1 MESSAKIDIPGNA
14 RTRDAAKDK
23 MLAARGAKSK
33 VPGQIALY
41 AFITV
46 FVFFCLA
53 PFVWTFLTSL
63 KGQNDLYAVPIQYL
77 PASATFASYNQ
88 IFHIERFT
96 RSLLNS
102 AIVAGSA
109 TAFSLVIGAFCAYAI
124 ARLNFPGK
132 NILLALVLGI
142 AMFPGIAIIGPLY
155 RNFQDVPLTHWN
167 LTNNY
172 LALILPN
179 VTFTLP
185 ICIWTLTA
193 FFSDLPMELEE
204 SARVD
209 GCTRMQTF
217 FKIVT
222 PLAAPGVFTA
232 AILLF
237 IQAWN
242 EFLFAR
248 TFMSQPDRLTA
259 TVAIAQFEGAD
270 AASAYPWGQITAAS
284 VIVTLPL
291 VFLVLAF
298 QRRIISGLTA
308 GAVKG

>member
-1 MESSAKIDIPGNA
+1 MSASASALP
-14 RTRDAAKDK
+14 TAAP
-23 MLAARGAKSK
+23 AQRSRRE
-33 VPGQIALY
+33 LY
-41 AFITV
+41 GGLGFYT
-46 FVFFCLA
+46 FVVGFVVFCLA
-53 PFVWTFLTSL
+53 PFIWTFLTSL
-63 KGQNDLYAVPIQYL
+63 KGPTTIYDAPIKYL
-77 PASATFASYNQ
+77 PSPAELVNYQQ
-88 IFHIERFT
+88 IFDLERF
-96 RSLLNS
+96 RWALFNS
-102 AIVAGSA
+102 VIVASSA
-109 TAFSLVIGAFCAYAI
+109 TAISLMIGSFCAYAI
-124 ARLNFPGK
+124 ARLNFPFK
-132 NILLALVLGI
+132 NVLLALVLAI
-142 AMFPGIAIIGPLY
+142 AMFPGIAIIGPLF
-155 RNFQDVPLTHWN
+155 RQFNAWG

-193 FFSDLPMELEE
+193 FFSDLPVELEE

-209 GCTRMQTF
+209 GCTRMQAF
-217 FKIVT
+217 FKIMV

-248 TFMSQPDRLTA
+248 TFMSQPNRLTA

-270 AASAYPWGQITAAS
+270 QAAQYPWGQITAAS
-284 VIVTLPL
+284 IVITLPL
-291 VFLVLAF
+291 VVLVLLF

>member
-1 MESSAKIDIPGNA
+1 MTVSARAVPP
-14 RTRDAAKDK
+14 AALMRHNRSK
-23 MLAARGAKSK
+23 LYGAI
-33 VPGQIALY
+33 GFY
-41 AFITV
+41 AFV
-46 FVFFCLA
+46 VGFVVFCLA

-63 KGQNDLYAVPIQYL
+63 KGPNTIYDFPIRYWPNPPTLVNYQL
-77 PASATFASYNQ
+77 
-88 IFHIERFT
+88 IFELDRF
-96 RSLLNS
+96 RWSLLNS
-102 AIVAGSA
+102 VIVASSA
-109 TAFSLVIGAFCAYAI
+109 TGISLVIGSFCAYAV
-124 ARLNFPGK
+124 ARLNFPFK
-132 NILLALVLGI
+132 NFLLALVLAI
-142 AMFPGIAIIGPLY
+142 SMFPGIAIIGPLF
-155 RNFQDVPLTHWN
+155 RQFNAWG

-185 ICIWTLTA
+185 ICIWTLTT
-193 FFSDLPMELEE
+193 FFSELPGELEE

-209 GCTRMQTF
+209 GCTRMQAF
-217 FKIVT
+217 YKIIV

-248 TFMSQPDRLTA
+248 TFMSQPNRLTA

-270 AASAYPWGQITAAS
+270 MASQYPWGQITAAS
-284 VIVTLPL
+284 IVITLPL
-291 VFLVLAF
+291 VVLVLLF

>member
-1 MESSAKIDIPGNA
+1 MSA
-14 RTRDAAKDK
+14 AAPT
-23 MLAARGAKSK
+23 LPSATAARRARARMYG
-33 VPGQIALY
+33 GLGFY
-41 AFITV
+41 V
-46 FVFFCLA
+46 FVIGFVIFCLA

-63 KGQNDLYAVPIQYL
+63 KGPTTIYDVPITYL
-77 PASATFASYNQ
+77 PSPPDLVNYRDIFAL
-88 IFHIERFT
+88 ERF
-96 RSLLNS
+96 RWALLNS
-102 AIVAGSA
+102 VIVASSA
-109 TAFSLVIGAFCAYAI
+109 TVISLLIGAFCAYAI
-124 ARLNFPGK
+124 ARLSFPGK
-132 NILLALVLGI
+132 NLLLALVLAI
-142 AMFPGIAIIGPLY
+142 AMFPGIAIIGPLF
-155 RNFQDVPLTHWN
+155 RQFNAWG

-172 LALILPN
+172 LSLILPN

-193 FFSDLPMELEE
+193 FFSDLPIELEE

-209 GCTRMQTF
+209 GCTRMQAF
-217 FKIVT
+217 FKIMV

-248 TFMSQPDRLTA
+248 TFMSQPNRLTA

-270 AASAYPWGQITAAS
+270 QAAQYPWGQITAAS
-284 VIVTLPL
+284 IVITLPL
-291 VFLVLAF
+291 VVLVLLF

>member
-1 MESSAKIDIPGNA
+1 MTASAKSV
-14 RTRDAAKDK
+14 AAERAAAQS
-23 MLAARGAKSK
+23 AARHRSHLLGRI
-33 VPGQIALY
+33 GFY
-41 AFITV
+41 AFIAL
-46 FVFFCLA
+46 FVVFCLA
-53 PFVWTFLTSL
+53 PFVWTFLTAF
-63 KGQNDLYAVPIQYL
+63 KGTTTIYNVPINYL
-77 PASATFASYNQ
+77 PNPPTLANFQQ
-88 IFHIERFT
+88 IFKLSGFRW
-96 RSLLNS
+96 SLLNS
-102 AIVAGSA
+102 AIVASSA
-109 TAFSLVIGAFCAYAI
+109 TIISLTIGSFCAYAI

-132 NILLALVLGI
+132 NFLLALVLAI
-142 AMFPGIAIIGPLY
+142 SMFPGIAIIGPL
-155 RNFQDVPLTHWN
+155 FQRFNAWG

-193 FFSDLPMELEE
+193 FFSEMPIELEE

-209 GCTRMQTF
+209 GCSRMQTF
-217 FKIVT
+217 FKIVA

-248 TFMSQPDRLTA
+248 TFISRPDRLPA

-270 AASAYPWGQITAAS
+270 AAAQYPWGQITAAS
-284 VIVTLPL
+284 IVITLPL
-291 VFLVLAF
+291 VILVLLF

>member
-1 MESSAKIDIPGNA
+1 MTAP
-14 RTRDAAKDK
+14 
-23 MLAARGAKSK
+23 AKSIGATTHA
-33 VPGQIALY
+33 PGVSAAHRRSLLMRSFGFY
-41 AFITV
+41 SFITV
-46 FVFFCLA
+46 FVVFCLA
-53 PFVWTFLTSL
+53 PFIWTFLTAF
-63 KGQNDLYAVPIQYL
+63 KGTTTIYNVPIDYL
-77 PASATFASYNQ
+77 PNPPVLDNFRD
-88 IFHIERFT
+88 IFELRQF
-96 RSLLNS
+96 RWSLLNS
-102 AIVAGSA
+102 AIVASSA
-109 TAFSLVIGAFCAYAI
+109 TAISLLIGSFCAYAV
-124 ARLNFPGK
+124 ARLDFPGK
-132 NILLALVLGI
+132 NFLLAMVLAI
-142 AMFPGIAIIGPLY
+142 SMFPGIAIIGPLY
-155 RNFQDVPLTHWN
+155 RQFTTWG

-193 FFSDLPMELEE
+193 FFSELPIELEE

-217 FKIVT
+217 YKIVA

-248 TFMSQPDRLTA
+248 TFMSQPNRLTA

-270 AASAYPWGQITAAS
+270 AASQYPWGQITAAS
-284 VIVTLPL
+284 IVITLPL

>member
-1 MESSAKIDIPGNA
+1 MSAP
-14 RTRDAAKDK
+14 AKTIGATGYSEGVS
-23 MLAARGAKSK
+23 AARRRSLMMRSFGFYS
-33 VPGQIALY
+33 
-41 AFITV
+41 FITL
-46 FVFFCLA
+46 FVIFCLA
-53 PFVWTFLTSL
+53 PFVWTFLTAF
-63 KGQNDLYAVPIQYL
+63 KGTTTIYNVPIDYL
-77 PASATFASYNQ
+77 PNPPVLDNFRD
-88 IFHIERFT
+88 IFKLPQFRW
-96 RSLLNS
+96 SLLNS
-102 AIVAGSA
+102 AIVASSA
-109 TAFSLVIGAFCAYAI
+109 TLISLTIGSFCAYAV
-124 ARLNFPGK
+124 ARLDFPGK
-132 NILLALVLGI
+132 NFLLAMVLAI
-142 AMFPGIAIIGPLY
+142 SMFPGIAIIGPLY
-155 RNFQDVPLTHWN
+155 RQFTAWG

-193 FFSDLPMELEE
+193 FFSELPIELEE

-217 FKIVT
+217 YKIVA

-248 TFMSQPDRLTA
+248 TFMSQPNRLPA

-270 AASAYPWGQITAAS
+270 AAAQYPWGQITAAS
-284 VIVTLPL
+284 IVITLPL
-291 VFLVLAF
+291 VVLVLVF

>member
-1 MESSAKIDIPGNA
+1 MPVGAHPTAAS
-14 RTRDAAKDK
+14 TRRKRSE
-23 MLAARGAKSK
+23 LFG
-33 VPGQIALY
+33 GIGFY
-41 AFITV
+41 AFV
-46 FVFFCLA
+46 VGFVVFCLA
-53 PFVWTFLTSL
+53 PFIWTFLTSL
-63 KGQNDLYAVPIQYL
+63 KGPTTIYETPIKYL
-77 PASATFASYNQ
+77 PNPPDLIYYQQ
-88 IFHIERFT
+88 IFALDRF
-96 RSLLNS
+96 RWALLNS
-102 AIVAGSA
+102 VIVASSA
-109 TAFSLVIGAFCAYAI
+109 TAISLAIGAICAYAV

-132 NILLALVLGI
+132 NFLLALVLAI
-142 AMFPGIAIIGPLY
+142 AMFPGIAIIGPLF
-155 RNFQDVPLTHWN
+155 RQFSAWG

-185 ICIWTLTA
+185 ICIWVLTA
-193 FFSDLPMELEE
+193 FFSDLPGELEE
-204 SARVD
+204 AARVD
-209 GCTRMQTF
+209 GCTRMQAF
-217 FKIVT
+217 LRIMV

-248 TFMSQPDRLTA
+248 TFMSQPNRLTA

-270 AASAYPWGQITAAS
+270 QAAQYPWGQITAAS
-284 VIVTLPL
+284 IVITLPL
-291 VFLVLAF
+291 VILVLLF

>member
-1 MESSAKIDIPGNA
+1 MTAPAKTIGATGYATERN
-14 RTRDAAKDK
+14 
-23 MLAARGAKSK
+23 AARRRSMMLRSFGFYS
-33 VPGQIALY
+33 
-41 AFITV
+41 FISV
-46 FVFFCLA
+46 FVIFCLG
-53 PFVWTFLTSL
+53 PFIWTLLTAF
-63 KGQNDLYAVPIQYL
+63 KGPTTIYHIPIDYF
-77 PASATFASYNQ
+77 PKPPEWINFKQ
-88 IFHIERFT
+88 IFQISRF
-96 RSLLNS
+96 RWSLLNS
-102 AIVAGSA
+102 AIIATSA
-109 TAFSLVIGAFCAYAI
+109 TAISLLIGSFCAYAI
-124 ARLNFPGK
+124 ARLDFPGK
-132 NILLALVLGI
+132 NILLALVLAI
-142 AMFPGIAIIGPLY
+142 SMFPGIAIIGPLY
-155 RNFQDVPLTHWN
+155 RQFTAWH

-172 LALILPN
+172 LSLILPN

-193 FFSDLPMELEE
+193 FFSEMPIELEE

-217 FKIVT
+217 FKIVA

-248 TFMSQPDRLTA
+248 TFMSQPNKLPV
-259 TVAIAQFEGAD
+259 TVAIAQFAGAD
-270 AASAYPWGQITAAS
+270 ASAQYPWGQITAAS
-284 VIVTLPL
+284 IVITLPL

>member
-1 MESSAKIDIPGNA
+1 MTAPAKSIGAGQDV
-14 RTRDAAKDK
+14 AAHS
-23 MLAARGAKSK
+23 AARRRSMIVNRFGFYS
-33 VPGQIALY
+33 
-41 AFITV
+41 
-46 FVFFCLA
+46 FVVIFVIFCLA
-53 PFVWTFLTSL
+53 PFIWTLLTSL
-63 KGQNDLYAVPIQYL
+63 KGINTLFAVPISYWPNPLSLENYQKI
-77 PASATFASYNQ
+77 FAL
-88 IFHIERFT
+88 ERF
-96 RSLLNS
+96 RWALLNS
-102 AIVAGSA
+102 AIVASSA
-109 TAFSLVIGAFCAYAI
+109 TLISLIIGSFCAYAI
-124 ARLNFPGK
+124 ARLDFPGK
-132 NILLALVLGI
+132 NFLLALVLAI
-142 AMFPGIAIIGPLY
+142 AMFPGIAIIGPLF
-155 RNFQDVPLTHWN
+155 RQFNAWG

-179 VTFTLP
+179 VTFPLP

-193 FFSDLPMELEE
+193 CFSELPIELEE

-217 FKIVT
+217 YKIVA

-237 IQAWN
+237 IHAWN

-248 TFMSQPDRLTA
+248 TFMSQPNRLTA

-270 AASAYPWGQITAAS
+270 IAAQYPWGEITAAS
-284 VIVTLPL
+284 IVITLPL
-291 VFLVLAF
+291 VVMVLLF

>member
-1 MESSAKIDIPGNA
+1 MTAPAKTLGAAGRTDA
-14 RTRDAAKDK
+14 RNVAHRRSI
-23 MLAARGAKSK
+23 LLNSFGFY
-33 VPGQIALY
+33 L
-41 AFITV
+41 FISL
-46 FVFFCLA
+46 FVVFCLA
-53 PFVWTFLTSL
+53 PFVWTFISAF
-63 KGQNDLYAVPIQYL
+63 KGTTTIYAVPISYL
-77 PASATFASYNQ
+77 PDPPVLSNFQQ
-88 IFHIERFT
+88 IFALERF
-96 RSLLNS
+96 RWSLLNS
-102 AIVAGSA
+102 AIVATSA
-109 TAFSLVIGAFCAYAI
+109 TIISLTIGSFCAYAV
-124 ARLNFPGK
+124 ARLDFPGK
-132 NILLALVLGI
+132 NFLLALVLAI
-142 AMFPGIAIIGPLY
+142 SMFPGIAIIGPL
-155 RNFQDVPLTHWN
+155 FQTFNNWG

-193 FFSDLPMELEE
+193 FFSEMPIELEE

-217 FKIVT
+217 FKIVA

-248 TFMSQPDRLTA
+248 TFMSQPNRLPA

-270 AASAYPWGQITAAS
+270 AASQYPWGQITAAS
-284 VIVTLPL
+284 IVITLPL
-291 VFLVLAF
+291 VVLVLLF

>member
-1 MESSAKIDIPGNA
+1 MTAPAKTMGTAERI
-14 RTRDAAKDK
+14 AAHN
-23 MLAARGAKSK
+23 AARQRVAMLRQVGF
-33 VPGQIALY
+33 Y
-41 AFITV
+41 AFISL
-46 FVFFCLA
+46 FVIFCLA
-53 PFVWTFLTSL
+53 PFIWTVLTAF
-63 KGQNDLYAVPIQYL
+63 KGTTTIYNVPISYL
-77 PASATFASYNQ
+77 PNPPDLVNFKQ
-88 IFHIERFT
+88 IFALSRF
-96 RSLLNS
+96 RWSLLNS
-102 AIVAGSA
+102 AIVATSA
-109 TAFSLVIGAFCAYAI
+109 TVISLTIGSFCAYAV

-132 NILLALVLGI
+132 NFLLALVLAI
-142 AMFPGIAIIGPLY
+142 SMFPGIAIIGPL
-155 RNFQDVPLTHWN
+155 FQRFNAWG

-193 FFSDLPMELEE
+193 FFSEMPIELEE

-217 FKIVT
+217 FKIVA

-248 TFMSQPDRLTA
+248 TFMSQPNRLPV

-270 AASAYPWGQITAAS
+270 AAAQYPWGQITAAS
-284 VIVTLPL
+284 IVITLPL

>member
-1 MESSAKIDIPGNA
+1 MTAP
-14 RTRDAAKDK
+14 
-23 MLAARGAKSK
+23 AKSMTTHERTATAHTAQRHRRALLSRT
-33 VPGQIALY
+33 GFYIFIAL
-41 AFITV
+41 
-46 FVFFCLA
+46 FVIFCLA
-53 PFVWTFLTSL
+53 PFIWTLLTSF
-63 KGQNDLYAVPIQYL
+63 KGSTTIYNVPITYL
-77 PASATFASYNQ
+77 PNPFDLVNYVQ
-88 IFHIERFT
+88 IFQLERF
-96 RSLLNS
+96 RWSLLNS
-102 AIVAGSA
+102 ALVATSA
-109 TAFSLVIGAFCAYAI
+109 TAVSLTIGSFCAYAI
-124 ARLNFPGK
+124 ARLDFPGK
-132 NILLALVLGI
+132 NFLLALVLGI
-142 AMFPGIAIIGPLY
+142 SMFPGIAIIGPLF
-155 RNFQDVPLTHWN
+155 RQFNDWG

-193 FFSDLPMELEE
+193 FFNGMPIELEE

-209 GCTRMQTF
+209 GCSRMQTF
-217 FKIVT
+217 FKIVA

-248 TFMSQPDRLTA
+248 TFMSQPERLTA

-270 AASAYPWGQITAAS
+270 AAAQYPWGQITAAS
-284 VIVTLPL
+284 IVITLPL
-291 VFLVLAF
+291 VILVLLF

>member
-1 MESSAKIDIPGNA
+1 MNA
-14 RTRDAAKDK
+14 T
-23 MLAARGAKSK
+23 ARPLERVGFYTF
-33 VPGQIALY
+33 VT
-41 AFITV
+41 AFV
-46 FVFFCLA
+46 VFCLA
-53 PFVWTFLTSL
+53 PFVWTLLTSL
-63 KGQNDLYAVPIQYL
+63 KGPTTIFDVPISYL
-77 PASATFASYNQ
+77 PKPADLANYRE
-88 IFHIERFT
+88 IFQLERF
-96 RSLLNS
+96 RWALLNS
-102 AIVAGSA
+102 AIVATSA
-109 TAFSLVIGAFCAYAI
+109 TVISLVVGSLCAYAI
-124 ARLNFPGK
+124 ARLNFPFK
-132 NILLALVLGI
+132 NVLLALVLGI
-142 AMFPGIAIIGPLY
+142 AMFPGIAIIGPLF
-155 RNFQDVPLTHWN
+155 RQFNTWG

-193 FFSDLPMELEE
+193 FFSDLPSELEE

-209 GCTRMQTF
+209 GCTRLQAF
-217 FKIVT
+217 YKITV

-248 TFMSQPDRLTA
+248 TFMSQPNRLTA

-270 AASAYPWGQITAAS
+270 IAAQYPWGQITAAS
-284 VIVTLPL
+284 IVITLPL
-291 VFLVLAF
+291 VVLVLLF